1 MIRKTRLYT
10 PGPTPL
16 LPAAQFAMAAAD
28 IHHRTPEFR
37 ALFQKVLAQLKV
49 FVGTKNDVLLL
60 SSSGTGAMEASV
72 SNLTSPGDRVLVLTA
87 GKFGERWTGLA
98 KAFGCESDVVDCAL
112 RPDLR
117 PRRQFAQPSSPSIAR
132 SICRRPRPRPP
143 CATMSKLSR
152 SSIRSATEALL
163 VVDGITGLGTTHF
176 DVDGWGIDILI
187 GGSQKAVMIPPGL
200 AYLSVSDKA
209 WAAMEKSK
217 NPRYYFD
224 LRKERKNAVKGE
236 SAYTPAVALIA
247 GLGAA
252 LDYIAGQAGGDLEK
266 GRIALIDNAQVNAAA
281 TRAGLVAL
289 GFTLFAPT
297 APAAAATAVA
307 VPEGMDS
314 GDGGESAQGKV
325 RAGHGQRP
333 GRDAG
338 QDLPR
343 RASRLLRLPRHH
355 RLPRRHGAHRQ
366 RHAGPCRSKY
376 GQAVA
381 AAQQVYAEAGK
392 QRRPLSR
399 TGAHGR
405 THFWR
410 KTADRAQ
417 AARPLFLPDGRAARR
432 ASQLDHQVRA
442 RRRQAACRRA
452 AHVRSAL
459 RKTQHPLRRI

>member
-1 MIRKTRLYT
+1 MIRKTRLFT

-37 ALFQKVLAQLKV
+37 ALFLRVLAQLKV
-49 FVGTKNDVLLL
+49 FVGTRNDVLLL

-72 SNLTSPGDRVLVLTA
+72 SNLTSPDDRVLVLSA
-87 GKFGERWTGLA
+87 GKFGERWADLT
-98 KAFGCESDVVDCAL
+98 KAFGCQVDLVKAPYGQTFDLAEVRAAL
-112 RPDLR
+112 KPEHKAVYM
-117 PRRQFAQPSSPSIAR
+117 Q
-132 SICRRPRPRPP
+132 
-143 CATMSKLSR
+143 
-152 SSIRSATEALL
+152 ATETSTAVRHDVEAVAKLVKETGALL

-176 DVDGWGIDILI
+176 DVDGWGIDVLI

-200 AYLSVSDKA
+200 GYLSVSEKA
-209 WAAMEKSK
+209 WAAMETAT

-266 GRIALIDNAQVNAAA
+266 GRIALVDNAQVNAAA

-307 VPEGMDS
+307 VPEGVNS
-314 GDGGESAQGKV
+314 GDVVKALKTRFALVTANGQGEMQGKIFRV
-325 RAGHGQRP
+325 AHLGFFDYLDTVALLGAMEHIAKDTLG
-333 GRDAG
+333 
-338 QDLPR
+338 LPV
-343 RASRLLRLPRHH
+343 
-355 RLPRRHGAHRQ
+355 
-366 RHAGPCRSKY
+366 KY

-381 AAQQVYAEAGK
+381 AAQQVYA
-392 QRRPLSR
+392 
-399 TGAHGR
+399 
-405 THFWR
+405 
-410 KTADRAQ
+410 
-417 AARPLFLPDGRAARR
+417 
-432 ASQLDHQVRA
+432 ASA
-442 RRRQAACRRA
+442 N
-452 AHVRSAL
+452 S
-459 RKTQHPLRRI
+459 

>member
-37 ALFQKVLAQLKV
+37 ALFMKVLAQLKV
-49 FVGTKNDVLLL
+49 FVGTRNDVLLL

-72 SNLTSPGDRVLVLTA
+72 SNLTSPGDRVLVLSA
-87 GKFGERWTGLA
+87 GKFGERWVGLA
-98 KAFGCESDVVDCAL
+98 KAFGCEPDVVTAPYGQTFDLEAVKAAL
-112 RPDLR
+112 KPEHKAVYL
-117 PRRQFAQPSSPSIAR
+117 Q
-132 SICRRPRPRPP
+132 
-143 CATMSKLSR
+143 
-152 SSIRSATEALL
+152 ATETSTAVRHDVEAIAKLVKETDALL

-176 DVDGWGIDILI
+176 DVDAWGIDVLI

-200 AYLSVSDKA
+200 SYLSVSEKA
-209 WAAMEKSK
+209 WAAMEQSK

-236 SAYTPAVALIA
+236 SAYTPAVALVA

-266 GRIALIDNAQVNAAA
+266 GRIALVDNAQVNAAA

-307 VPEGMDS
+307 VPEGMNS
-314 GDGGESAQGKV
+314 GDVVKALKTRFALVTANGQGEMQGKIFRV
-325 RAGHGQRP
+325 AHLGFFDYLDTVALLGAMEHIAKDTLG
-333 GRDAG
+333 
-338 QDLPR
+338 LPVE
-343 RASRLLRLPRHH
+343 
-355 RLPRRHGAHRQ
+355 
-366 RHAGPCRSKY
+366 Y

-381 AAQQVYAEAGK
+381 AAQKVYA
-392 QRRPLSR
+392 
-399 TGAHGR
+399 
-405 THFWR
+405 
-410 KTADRAQ
+410 
-417 AARPLFLPDGRAARR
+417 
-432 ASQLDHQVRA
+432 
-442 RRRQAACRRA
+442 
-452 AHVRSAL
+452 SAVNS
-459 RKTQHPLRRI
+459 

>member
-1 MIRKTRLYT
+1 MIRKTRLFT

-37 ALFQKVLAQLKV
+37 ALFLKVLAQLKV

-60 SSSGTGAMEASV
+60 SCSGTGAMEASV
-72 SNLTSPGDRVLVLTA
+72 SNLTSPGDKVLVLTA
-87 GKFGERWTGLA
+87 GKFGERWVGLA
-98 KAFGCESDVVDCAL
+98 KAFGCEPDVVTAPYGETFDLDAVKAAL
-112 RPDLR
+112 KPEHKAVYL
-117 PRRQFAQPSSPSIAR
+117 Q
-132 SICRRPRPRPP
+132 
-143 CATMSKLSR
+143 
-152 SSIRSATEALL
+152 ATETSTAVRHDVETIAKLVKETDALL

-176 DVDGWGIDILI
+176 DVDGWGIDVLI

-200 AYLSVSDKA
+200 AYLSVSEKA

-224 LRKERKNAVKGE
+224 LRKERKNATKGE

-289 GFTLFAPT
+289 GFTLFAPS

-314 GDGGESAQGKV
+314 GAVVKALKSRFALVTANGQGEMQGKIFRV
-325 RAGHGQRP
+325 AHLGFFDYLDTVALLGAMEHIAKDTLG
-333 GRDAG
+333 
-338 QDLPR
+338 LPVV
-343 RASRLLRLPRHH
+343 
-355 RLPRRHGAHRQ
+355 
-366 RHAGPCRSKY
+366 Y

-381 AAQQVYAEAGK
+381 AAQEVYAKLAN
-392 QRRPLSR
+392 S
-399 TGAHGR
+399 
-405 THFWR
+405 
-410 KTADRAQ
+410 
-417 AARPLFLPDGRAARR
+417 
-432 ASQLDHQVRA
+432 
-442 RRRQAACRRA
+442 
-452 AHVRSAL
+452 
-459 RKTQHPLRRI
+459 

>member
-1 MIRKTRLYT
+1 MIRKTRLFT

-37 ALFQKVLAQLKV
+37 AMFQKVLAQLKV

-72 SNLTSPGDRVLVLTA
+72 SNLTSPGDRVLVLSA
-87 GKFGERWTGLA
+87 GKFGERWVGLA
-98 KAFGCESDVVDCAL
+98 KAFGCEVDVVSAPYGQTFDLEAVRAAL
-112 RPDLR
+112 KPEHRVVFLQATETSTAVRHDVEG
-117 PRRQFAQPSSPSIAR
+117 IA
-132 SICRRPRPRPP
+132 
-143 CATMSKLSR
+143 KLVR
-152 SSIRSATEALL
+152 ETEALL

-176 DVDGWGIDILI
+176 DVDGWGIDVLI

-200 AYLSVSDKA
+200 SYLSVSDKA
-209 WAAMEKSK
+209 WAAMETSK

-224 LRKERKNAVKGE
+224 LRKERKNAAKGE

-266 GRIALIDNAQVNAAA
+266 GRIALVDNAQVNAAA

-307 VPEGMDS
+307 VPEGMNS
-314 GDGGESAQGKV
+314 GDVVKALKTRFALVTANGQGEMQGKIFRV
-325 RAGHGQRP
+325 AHLGFFDYLDTVALLGAMEHIAKDTLG
-333 GRDAG
+333 
-338 QDLPR
+338 LPVE
-343 RASRLLRLPRHH
+343 
-355 RLPRRHGAHRQ
+355 
-366 RHAGPCRSKY
+366 Y

-381 AAQQVYAEAGK
+381 AAQRVYADAVNSG
-392 QRRPLSR
+392 Q
-399 TGAHGR
+399 
-405 THFWR
+405 
-410 KTADRAQ
+410 
-417 AARPLFLPDGRAARR
+417 
-432 ASQLDHQVRA
+432 
-442 RRRQAACRRA
+442 
-452 AHVRSAL
+452 
-459 RKTQHPLRRI
+459 

>member
-1 MIRKTRLYT
+1 MIHKTRLYT

-28 IHHRTPEFR
+28 MHHRTPEFR
-37 ALFQKVLAQLKV
+37 ALFQKVLAQLKI

-87 GKFGERWTGLA
+87 GKFGERWTGLT
-98 KAFGCESDVVDCAL
+98 KAFGCETDVVSA
-112 RPDLR
+112 PYGQTFDL
-117 PRRQFAQPSSPSIAR
+117 AA
-132 SICRRPRPRPP
+132 
-143 CATMSKLSR
+143 
-152 SSIRSATEALL
+152 IRAAIKPEHRAVYLQATETSTCVRHDIEAIAKLIHDVAPEAVL

-200 AYLSVSDKA
+200 AYLSVSEKA

-236 SAYTPAVALIA
+236 SAYTPAVALVA

-252 LDYIAGQAGGDLEK
+252 LDYIAGQAHGDLEK
-266 GRIALIDNAQVNAAA
+266 GRIALIDNAITNAAA

-297 APAAAATAVA
+297 SPAAAATAVA

-314 GDGGESAQGKV
+314 GAVVKALKSKFALVTANGQGEMQGKIFRV
-325 RAGHGQRP
+325 AHLGFF
-333 GRDAG
+333 DYLDTIAF
-338 QDLPR
+338 L
-343 RASRLLRLPRHH
+343 
-355 RLPRRHGAHRQ
+355 GAMEHI
-366 RHAGPCRSKY
+366 AKDTLGLNVEY

-381 AAQQVYAEAGK
+381 AAQKIYAA
-392 QRRPLSR
+392 QRS
-399 TGAHGR
+399 
-405 THFWR
+405 
-410 KTADRAQ
+410 
-417 AARPLFLPDGRAARR
+417 
-432 ASQLDHQVRA
+432 
-442 RRRQAACRRA
+442 
-452 AHVRSAL
+452 
-459 RKTQHPLRRI
+459 

>member
-1 MIRKTRLYT
+1 MIRKARLFT

-37 ALFQKVLAQLKV
+37 ALFLRVLAQLKI
-49 FVGTKNDVLLL
+49 FVGTQNDVLLL

-87 GKFGERWTGLA
+87 GKFGERWVGLA
-98 KAFGCESDVVDCAL
+98 KAFSCEPDVVSAPYGETFDLAAVKAAL
-112 RPDLR
+112 
-117 PRRQFAQPSSPSIAR
+117 
-132 SICRRPRPRPP
+132 
-143 CATMSKLSR
+143 KLEHKAVYLQ
-152 SSIRSATEALL
+152 ATETSTAVRHDVEAIAKVLKEAGSQALL

-176 DVDGWGIDILI
+176 DVDGWGIDVLI

-200 AYLSVSDKA
+200 AYLSVSEKA

-224 LRKERKNAVKGE
+224 LRKERKNAAKGE

-266 GRIALIDNAQVNAAA
+266 GRIALVDNAQVNAAA

-307 VPEGMDS
+307 VPEGLNSSDVVKALKTRFS
-314 GDGGESAQGKV
+314 LVIANGQGEMQGKIFRV
-325 RAGHGQRP
+325 AHLGFFDYLDTVALLGAMEHIAKDTLG
-333 GRDAG
+333 
-338 QDLPR
+338 LPVI
-343 RASRLLRLPRHH
+343 
-355 RLPRRHGAHRQ
+355 
-366 RHAGPCRSKY
+366 Y

-381 AAQQVYAEAGK
+381 AAQEAFAK
-392 QRRPLSR
+392 
-399 TGAHGR
+399 
-405 THFWR
+405 
-410 KTADRAQ
+410 
-417 AARPLFLPDGRAARR
+417 
-432 ASQLDHQVRA
+432 ASGQ
-442 RRRQAACRRA
+442 
-452 AHVRSAL
+452 
-459 RKTQHPLRRI
+459 

>member
-1 MIRKTRLYT
+1 MIRKTRLFT

-37 ALFQKVLAQLKV
+37 ALFLKVLAQLKV

-60 SSSGTGAMEASV
+60 SCSGTGAMEASV
-72 SNLTSPGDRVLVLTA
+72 SNLTSLGDKVLVLTA

-98 KAFGCESDVVDCAL
+98 KAFGCEPDVVTAPYGETFDLAAVKAAL
-112 RPDLR
+112 KPEHKAVYL
-117 PRRQFAQPSSPSIAR
+117 Q
-132 SICRRPRPRPP
+132 
-143 CATMSKLSR
+143 
-152 SSIRSATEALL
+152 ATETSTAVRHDVEAIANLVKETDALL

-176 DVDGWGIDILI
+176 DVDGWGIDVLI

-200 AYLSVSDKA
+200 AYLSVSEKA

-224 LRKERKNAVKGE
+224 LRKERKNAAKGE

-252 LDYIAGQAGGDLEK
+252 LDYIAGQADGDLEK

-297 APAAAATAVA
+297 APAAAATAAA

-314 GDGGESAQGKV
+314 GAVVKALKSRFALVTANGQGEMQGKIFRV
-325 RAGHGQRP
+325 AHLGFFDYLDTVALLGAMEHIAKDTLG
-333 GRDAG
+333 
-338 QDLPR
+338 LPVV
-343 RASRLLRLPRHH
+343 
-355 RLPRRHGAHRQ
+355 
-366 RHAGPCRSKY
+366 Y

-381 AAQQVYAEAGK
+381 AAQEVFAKLAN
-392 QRRPLSR
+392 S
-399 TGAHGR
+399 
-405 THFWR
+405 
-410 KTADRAQ
+410 
-417 AARPLFLPDGRAARR
+417 
-432 ASQLDHQVRA
+432 
-442 RRRQAACRRA
+442 
-452 AHVRSAL
+452 
-459 RKTQHPLRRI
+459 